1 MSLID
6 EITHDEVGK
15 RMSTAVETLE
25 GLRLGLLRLRST
37 TTSTKLLQ
45 QGAVELVDSC
55 GFSRVVISRVAGS
68 QLIPIAW
75 HADPDNK
82 DFNQRLNSWREDP
95 PVVTHAFH
103 EGEILRRRQP
113 VLARDALTHP
123 LTYKP
128 IMMALDCRA
137 YVAAPITVAGR
148 AVATIHADRPAGDV
162 DVADR
167 AVLATFAEGLAMA
180 LERSELAERI
190 RVHEAKMRELLSTG
204 IGLFDELVED
214 TVDFTRP
221 SPAAEPASPAQQ
233 ELRRLD
239 RAAQTGA
246 LSLLTR
252 REIEVLDMIASG
264 ATNVAIGEALFI
276 TEVTVKSHVQHILR
290 KLRAS
295 NRAEAVA
302 RYLRSRRIAD
312 STLET

>member
-6 EITHDEVGK
+6 ETTHDEVGK
-15 RMSTAVETLE
+15 RMSTTVETIE
-25 GLRLGLLRLRST
+25 GLRLGLLRLRSIT
-37 TTSTKLLQ
+37 TPAKLLQ
-45 QGAVELVDSC
+45 QGAIELVDSC

-82 DFNQRLNSWREDP
+82 DFNQRLNSWREEP

-103 EGEILRRRQP
+103 EGEILRRRQA

-128 IMMALDCRA
+128 IMIALDCRA

-162 DVADR
+162 DVGDR
-167 AVLATFAEGLAMA
+167 AVLATYAECLAMA

-221 SPAAEPASPAQQ
+221 SSPAEPASSAQQ
-233 ELRRLD
+233 EPRRLD
-239 RAAQTGA
+239 RAAQAGA

-252 REIEVLDMIASG
+252 REIEVLDMIALG
-264 ATNVAIGEALFI
+264 ATNMAIGEALFI

-302 RYLRSRRIAD
+302 RYLRVSA
-312 STLET
+312 

>member
-6 EITHDEVGK
+6 EIAHDEVGK
-15 RMSTAVETLE
+15 RMSTAIETIE
-25 GLRLGLLRLRST
+25 GLRLGLLRLRSIT
-37 TTSTKLLQ
+37 TPTKLLQ
-45 QGAVELVDSC
+45 HGAAELVDSC

-75 HADPDNK
+75 HADPDNS
-82 DFNQRLNSWREDP
+82 DWNQRLNFWREDP

-128 IMMALDCRA
+128 IMIALDCRA

-162 DVADR
+162 DLADR
-167 AVLATFAEGLAMA
+167 AILATFAEGLAMA
-180 LERSELAERI
+180 LERSELTERI

-221 SPAAEPASPAQQ
+221 SPTAEPATAQQ
-233 ELRRLD
+233 EPRRPD

-302 RYLRSRRIAD
+302 RYLRARRIAD
-312 STLET
+312 STLDT

>member
-6 EITHDEVGK
+6 ETVHDDVGK
-15 RMSTAVETLE
+15 HIATPFEAAIE

-37 TTSTKLLQ
+37 TTPTKLLQ
-45 QGAVELVDSC
+45 QGAVELVESC
-55 GFSRVVISRVAGS
+55 GFSRVVISRVGGS
-68 QLIPIAW
+68 QLIPVAW

-128 IMMALDCRA
+128 IMIALDCRA

-162 DVADR
+162 DAVDR
-167 AVLATFAEGLAMA
+167 AILATFAEGLAMA
-180 LERSELAERI
+180 LERSELTERI

-221 SPAAEPASPAQQ
+221 SPPAERASPAQN
-233 ELRRLD
+233 RS
-239 RAAQTGA
+239 AQTGA

-290 KLRAS
+290 KLRAA

-302 RYLRSRRIAD
+302 RYLRSKRVAGA
-312 STLET
+312 TLQT

>member
-6 EITHDEVGK
+6 ETTHDEVGK
-15 RMSTAVETLE
+15 GMATAVETIE
-25 GLRLGLLRLRST
+25 RLRLGLVRLRST
-37 TTSTKLLQ
+37 TTSAKLLKL
-45 QGAVELVDSC
+45 GAAELVDSC

-75 HADPDNK
+75 HADPDNN
-82 DFNQRLNSWREDP
+82 DFNQRLNSWRENP

-128 IMMALDCRA
+128 IMIALDCRA

-148 AVATIHADRPAGDV
+148 AVAIIHADRPAGDV
-162 DVADR
+162 DVGDR
-167 AVLATFAEGLAMA
+167 VILATFAECLAMA

-221 SPAAEPASPAQQ
+221 SPPAEPASPAHQ
-233 ELRRLD
+233 EQRRLD

-295 NRAEAVA
+295 NRAEAVG
-302 RYLRSRRIAD
+302 RYLRARPIAD
-312 STLET
+312 STL

>member
-6 EITHDEVGK
+6 ENAAHDEVVK
-15 RMSTAVETLE
+15 RMSTAVETIE

-37 TTSTKLLQ
+37 ASPTKLLQ
-45 QGAVELVDSC
+45 QGAVELVESC
-55 GFSRVVISRVAGS
+55 GFSRVVISRVARS

-82 DFNQRLNSWREDP
+82 DFNQRLNSWREEP

-103 EGEILRRRQP
+103 EGEILRRRLP
-113 VLARDALTHP
+113 VLARDALAHP

-128 IMMALDCRA
+128 IMIALDCRA

-162 DVADR
+162 DVGDR
-167 AVLATFAEGLAMA
+167 AILATFAEGLAMA

-221 SPAAEPASPAQQ
+221 SPPAEPASPAQQ
-233 ELRRLD
+233 DLRRLD
-239 RAAQTGA
+239 KAGP

>member
-6 EITHDEVGK
+6 ETTHDEVGK
-15 RMSTAVETLE
+15 RTSAAVETIE
-25 GLRLGLLRLRST
+25 GLRLGFLRLRST
-37 TTSTKLLQ
+37 TTPTKLLQ
-45 QGAVELVDSC
+45 QGAAELVESC

-75 HADPDNK
+75 HADADNA
-82 DFNQRLNSWREDP
+82 DFNQRLNSWRQDP

-113 VLARDALTHP
+113 VLAREALTHP

-128 IMMALDCRA
+128 IMIALDCRA

-148 AVATIHADRPAGDV
+148 AIATVHADRPAGDV
-162 DVADR
+162 DAGDR

-180 LERSELAERI
+180 LERSELTERI

-221 SPAAEPASPAQQ
+221 SPHAELASPAQN
-233 ELRRLD
+233 
-239 RAAQTGA
+239 RAAQAGA

-264 ATNVAIGEALFI
+264 ATNVAIGESLFI
-276 TEVTVKSHVQHILR
+276 TEVTVKTHVQHILR

-302 RYLRSRRIAD
+302 RYLRSKRAAD
-312 STLET
+312 STPQT

>member
-15 RMSTAVETLE
+15 RMSTAVETIE
-25 GLRLGLLRLRST
+25 GLRLGFLRLRST
-37 TTSTKLLQ
+37 TTPTKLLQ

-55 GFSRVVISRVAGS
+55 GFSRVVISRVGGS

-128 IMMALDCRA
+128 IMIALDCRA

-162 DVADR
+162 DAGDR
-167 AVLATFAEGLAMA
+167 AILATFAEGLAMA
-180 LERSELAERI
+180 LERSELTERI

-221 SPAAEPASPAQQ
+221 SSPAEPASPAQN
-233 ELRRLD
+233 RS
-239 RAAQTGA
+239 AQTGA

-264 ATNVAIGEALFI
+264 ATNVAIGAALFI

-302 RYLRSRRIAD
+302 RYLRSKRVAD
-312 STLET
+312 STLQP

>member
-15 RMSTAVETLE
+15 RMSTAVETIE

-37 TTSTKLLQ
+37 TTPAKLLQ
-45 QGAVELVDSC
+45 LGAAELVDSC

-68 QLIPIAW
+68 QLIPTAW

-82 DFNQRLNSWREDP
+82 DFKQRLNSWRETP
-95 PVVTHAFH
+95 PVIVHTVH

-113 VLARDALTHP
+113 VLAREALTHP

-128 IMMALDCRA
+128 IMVALDCRA
-137 YVAAPITVAGR
+137 YVAAPITVASR
-148 AVATIHADRPAGDV
+148 AVAIIHADRPAGDV
-162 DVADR
+162 DLGDR
-167 AVLATFAEGLAMA
+167 AILAAFAEGLAMA
-180 LERSELAERI
+180 LERSELTERI

-221 SPAAEPASPAQQ
+221 SQPPEPASPAQQ

-302 RYLRSRRIAD
+302 RYLRSRRVAD
-312 STLET
+312 SRFET

>member
-6 EITHDEVGK
+6 ETVHDEVDK
-15 RMSTAVETLE
+15 RTAFEATIE

-37 TTSTKLLQ
+37 CTPAKLLQ
-45 QGAVELVDSC
+45 QGANELVDSC

-75 HADPDNK
+75 HADPDNS
-82 DFNQRLNSWREDP
+82 DWNQRLNFWREDP

-128 IMMALDCRA
+128 IMIALDCRA

-148 AVATIHADRPAGDV
+148 AVATIHADRPTGDL
-162 DVADR
+162 DMGDR
-167 AVLATFAEGLAMA
+167 AILATFAEGLAMA
-180 LERSELAERI
+180 LERSELTERI

-221 SPAAEPASPAQQ
+221 SPTAEPASHAQQ
-233 ELRRLD
+233 DMRRVD
-239 RAAQTGA
+239 RGAQNGA

-252 REIEVLDMIASG
+252 REIEVLDMIAAG

-302 RYLRSRRIAD
+302 RYLRSRRTTD
-312 STLET
+312 STLDT

>member
-1 MSLID
+1 
-6 EITHDEVGK
+6 
-15 RMSTAVETLE
+15 
-25 GLRLGLLRLRST
+25 
-37 TTSTKLLQ
+37 
-45 QGAVELVDSC
+45 VDSC

-82 DFNQRLNSWREDP
+82 DFRQRLNSWREEP

-128 IMMALDCRA
+128 IMLALDCRA

-148 AVATIHADRPAGDV
+148 AVAIIHADRPAGDL

-167 AVLATFAEGLAMA
+167 AILATFAECLAMA
-180 LERSELAERI
+180 FERSELAARI

-214 TVDFTRP
+214 TVDFTRSS
-221 SPAAEPASPAQQ
+221 SPAAPTSPAPQ
-233 ELRRLD
+233 EFRGLE
-239 RAAQTGA
+239 RAAHAGGP
-246 LSLLTR
+246 SLLTR

-264 ATNVAIGEALFI
+264 ATNMAIGEALFI

-302 RYLRSRRIAD
+302 RYLQARRNTD
-312 STLET
+312 STLGT

>member
-1 MSLID
+1 MNLID

-15 RMSTAVETLE
+15 RMSTTVETIE

-37 TTSTKLLQ
+37 TTPIKLLQ
-45 QGAVELVDSC
+45 HGAVELVESC
-55 GFSRVVISRVAGS
+55 GFSRVVISRVGGS

-82 DFNQRLNSWREDP
+82 DFNQRLNSWREEP

-128 IMMALDCRA
+128 IMIALDCRA

-148 AVATIHADRPAGDV
+148 AVAIIHADRPAGDL
-162 DVADR
+162 DAGDR
-167 AVLATFAEGLAMA
+167 AILATFAEGLAMA
-180 LERSELAERI
+180 LERSELTERI

-221 SPAAEPASPAQQ
+221 STPAELASPAQI
-233 ELRRLD
+233 RSF
-239 RAAQTGA
+239 QTGA

-264 ATNVAIGEALFI
+264 ATNVAIGAALFI

-302 RYLRSRRIAD
+302 RYLRSKRVAD
-312 STLET
+312 STLQT

>member
-6 EITHDEVGK
+6 ETVHNGADQRVSSAFQAAI
-15 RMSTAVETLE
+15 E
-25 GLRLGLLRLRST
+25 GLHRGLLRLRST
-37 TTSTKLLQ
+37 TSPAKLLQ
-45 QGAVELVDSC
+45 QGAGELVDSC
-55 GFSRVVISRVAGS
+55 GFSRVVISRVVGS

-75 HADPDNK
+75 HANADNK
-82 DFNQRLNSWREDP
+82 DFNQRLNSWREEP
-95 PVVTHAFH
+95 PVITHALH

-113 VLARDALTHP
+113 VLARDVLTDP

-128 IMMALDCRA
+128 IMIALDCRA
-137 YVAAPITVAGR
+137 YVAAPISVAGR
-148 AVATIHADRPAGDV
+148 AVAIIHADRPAGDV
-162 DVADR
+162 NVGDR
-167 AVLATFAEGLAMA
+167 AVLATFSEGLAMA
-180 LERSELAERI
+180 LERSELAERV

-221 SPAAEPASPAQQ
+221 SQRAEQASPTQQ
-233 ELRRLD
+233 D
-239 RAAQTGA
+239 RAAQMGP

-302 RYLRSRRIAD
+302 RYLQSRRAAD
-312 STLET
+312 STLHT

>member
-6 EITHDEVGK
+6 ETDTVDTGNHVANPFEAKID
-15 RMSTAVETLE
+15 
-25 GLRLGLLRLRST
+25 GLHRALLRLRST
-37 TTSTKLLQ
+37 STSTKLLQ
-45 QGAVELVDSC
+45 HGAIELVDSC
-55 GFSRVVISRVAGS
+55 GFSRVVISRVTGS

-75 HADPDNK
+75 HADQDNK
-82 DFNQRLNSWREDP
+82 DFNQRLNCWREDP

-103 EGEILRRRQP
+103 EGEILRRRLP
-113 VLARDALTHP
+113 VLARDALTNP

-128 IMMALDCRA
+128 IMIALDCHA

-162 DVADR
+162 DMGDR
-167 AVLATFAEGLAMA
+167 AILATFAECLAMA

-190 RVHEAKMRELLSTG
+190 RVHEAKMRALLSNG
-204 IGLFDELVED
+204 IGLFDELVEG

-221 SPAAEPASPAQQ
+221 TPVGEPTSPTQQ
-233 ELRRLD
+233 ELRRVD

-264 ATNVAIGEALFI
+264 STNVAIGEALFI

-302 RYLRSRRIAD
+302 RYLGTGRLAA
-312 STLET
+312 STL

>member
-6 EITHDEVGK
+6 ETVHDEVDK
-15 RMSTAVETLE
+15 RTAFEATIE

-37 TTSTKLLQ
+37 TTAPKLLQ
-45 QGAVELVDSC
+45 QGAIELVDSC

-82 DFNQRLNSWREDP
+82 DFNQRLNYWRESP

-113 VLARDALTHP
+113 VLARDAMTHP

-128 IMMALDCRA
+128 IMIALDCRA
-137 YVAAPITVAGR
+137 YVAAPIAVGGRSVA
-148 AVATIHADRPAGDV
+148 VIHADRPAGNV
-162 DVADR
+162 DLADR
-167 AVLATFAEGLAMA
+167 AILATFAEGLAMA
-180 LERSELAERI
+180 LERSELTERI

-221 SPAAEPASPAQQ
+221 SPTAEPANPAHQ
-233 ELRRLD
+233 ELRRPE

-302 RYLRSRRIAD
+302 RYMRARRTAD
-312 STLET
+312 STLAT

>member
-1 MSLID
+1 MSLTD
-6 EITHDEVGK
+6 ETVTVDTGNHAATPFEATI
-15 RMSTAVETLE
+15 E
-25 GLRLGLLRLRST
+25 GLHRGLLRLRSIA
-37 TTSTKLLQ
+37 SPTKLLQ
-45 QGAVELVDSC
+45 QGAFELVDSC

-75 HADPDNK
+75 HADRDNS
-82 DFNQRLNSWREDP
+82 DWNQRLNFWREDP
-95 PVVTHAFH
+95 PVITHAFH

-128 IMMALDCRA
+128 IMIALDCHA

-162 DVADR
+162 DMGDR
-167 AVLATFAEGLAMA
+167 AILATFAEGLAMA

-190 RVHEAKMRELLSTG
+190 RIHEAKMRDLLTNG
-204 IGLFDELVED
+204 IGLFDELVE
-214 TVDFTRP
+214 TTIDFTRP
-221 SPAAEPASPAQQ
+221 SPVGEPASAAQQ
-233 ELRRLD
+233 ELRRVD

-252 REIEVLDMIASG
+252 REIEVLEMIASG

-302 RYLRSRRIAD
+302 RYF
-312 STLET
+312 TN

>member
-15 RMSTAVETLE
+15 RKSTAVESIE
-25 GLRLGLLRLRST
+25 GLRIGLLRLRST
-37 TTSTKLLQ
+37 STPTKLLQ

-75 HADPDNK
+75 HADPDNS
-82 DFNQRLNSWREDP
+82 DWNQRLNFWREDP

-128 IMMALDCRA
+128 IMIALDCRA

-148 AVATIHADRPAGDV
+148 AVAIIHADRPAGDL
-162 DVADR
+162 DLGDR
-167 AVLATFAEGLAMA
+167 AILATFAEGLAMA
-180 LERSELAERI
+180 LERSELTERI

-221 SPAAEPASPAQQ
+221 SPTPEQASPAHQ
-233 ELRRLD
+233 ESRRLD

-290 KLRAS
+290 KLRAA

-302 RYLRSRRIAD
+302 RYLKICAQR
-312 STLET
+312 